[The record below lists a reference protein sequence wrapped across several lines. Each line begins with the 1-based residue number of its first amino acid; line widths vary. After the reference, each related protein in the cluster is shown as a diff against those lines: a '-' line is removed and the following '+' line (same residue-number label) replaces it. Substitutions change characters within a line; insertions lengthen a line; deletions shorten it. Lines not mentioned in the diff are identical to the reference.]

1 MTYLT
6 HATIAYSPA
15 IRGRVT
21 ACAAREGAD
30 DPPRWANAVIWTL
43 PTSEWIAAWASM
55 EAADPGGDHG
65 ANEAG
70 VTDGMILSAV
80 QARIAQA

>member
-1 MTYLT
+1 MTYAI
-6 HATIAYSPA
+6 HADIVASTSLRQRI
-15 IRGRVT
+15 T
-21 ACAAREGAD
+21 ACAAQEGAT
-30 DPPRWANAVIWTL
+30 DPPRWVNAVIWTL
-43 PTSEWIAAWASM
+43 PQSDWIAAWASM

-70 VTDGMILSAV
+70 VTDGMILAAV